1 VNPESQSVDNSK
13 THSLTLALDIG
24 TSSVRGALYDG
35 EGNEIEGTQAG
46 VKRTLCT
53 THDGGAEMDA
63 VEAVEQTA
71 RTIDAVLARSPA
83 LDARIEAVAVS
94 CFWHSL
100 VGIDSEGRAA
110 TPVFGWA
117 DTRAARYSEE
127 LKRRFDE
134 RETHART
141 GCRFHSSYW
150 PAKLLWLRAEQPEI
164 YRSVRRWMSFGELL
178 AFVFFN
184 EATMS
189 ISVASG
195 TGALNLR
202 SCAWDEE
209 LLEAAGINCDQLPP
223 IAEAHAPLN
232 KLTDQ
237 YARRWPQLKDA
248 RWFPAVADGAA
259 NNIGVGCT
267 TRKSVA
273 LMIGTSGAMRVL
285 WEGEPPAEI
294 PPALWCYR
302 VDRKRYA
309 TGGALSDGGGLYSW
323 MNDSLALSDDLKQT
337 EKELAAMKPDAHGL
351 TILPFWAGERS
362 TGWTSDAR
370 GAILGFTMHTRP
382 LEILRASMEAIAYRF
397 ALILRA
403 LDAFAPA
410 ASIIASGGALVA
422 SHTWSQMLADVL
434 GRPVHLS
441 NVAEASSRGAVL
453 LALEAAGKLQSIA
466 DAPAPFVQIYE
477 PDMERHARYLSGLE
491 RQQDIYARLISDKEI
506 AGTISEAARKVESA
520 DGLRCDISIQ
530 QSEET
535 S

>member
-1 VNPESQSVDNSK
+1 VNPEFQSVDNSK
-13 THSLTLALDIG
+13 IHSLTLALDIG
-24 TSSVRGALYDG
+24 TSSVRGALYDS

-63 VEAVEQTA
+63 AEAVEQTA
-71 RTIDAVLARSPA
+71 RTIDAVLAHSVVLA
-83 LDARIEAVAVS
+83 ARIEAVAVS

-100 VGIDSEGRAA
+100 VGLDSEGCAV

-134 RETHART
+134 RQAHERT
-141 GCRFHSSYW
+141 GCRFHPSYW
-150 PAKLLWLRAEQPEI
+150 PAKLLWLRAEEPEI

-189 ISVASG
+189 ISMASG
-195 TGALNLR
+195 TGALSLR
-202 SCAWDEE
+202 SCAWDAE
-209 LLEAAGINCDQLPP
+209 LLEAIGIDSEQLPP
-223 IAEAHAPLN
+223 VSQSHAPLN
-232 KLTDQ
+232 KLTDR
-237 YARRWPQLKDA
+237 YARRWPQLKGA

-259 NNIGVGCT
+259 NNIGAGCT
-267 TRKSVA
+267 TRESTA

-285 WEGEPPAEI
+285 WEGEPPTEI
-294 PPALWCYR
+294 PSALWCYR
-302 VDRKRYA
+302 VDKRRVA
-309 TGGALSDGGGLYSW
+309 TGGALSDGGGLFSW
-323 MNDSLALSDDLKQT
+323 MNDSLALGDDLKRT
-337 EKELAAMKPDAHGL
+337 EKELALMEPDAHGL

-362 TGWTSDAR
+362 TGWTGYAR

-382 LEILRASMEAIAYRF
+382 LEILRAAMEAIAYRF
-397 ALILRA
+397 ALISLSLA
-403 LDAFAPA
+403 PFAPA

-434 GRPVHLS
+434 GRSLYLS

-453 LALEAAGKLQSIA
+453 LALEAAGKLKSIT

-477 PDMERHARYLSGLE
+477 PDMARHARYQLGLK
-491 RQQDIYARLISDKEI
+491 RQQDIYARLVTD
-506 AGTISEAARKVESA
+506 
-520 DGLRCDISIQ
+520 
-530 QSEET
+530 EEGINRR
-535 S
+535 

>member
-1 VNPESQSVDNSK
+1 MGGACVCGEAGYDECLVNPESQSVGNSK
-13 THSLTLALDIG
+13 IHTLTLALDIG

-53 THDGGAEMDA
+53 THDGGAELDA
-63 VEAVEQTA
+63 VEAVEQAA
-71 RTIDAVLARSPA
+71 RTIDAVLARSLELA
-83 LDARIEAVAVS
+83 ARIEAVAVS

-100 VGIDSEGRAA
+100 VGVDSEGRAA

-117 DTRAARYSEE
+117 DTRASSYAEE

-134 RETHART
+134 RQTHSRT

-150 PAKLLWLRAEQPEI
+150 PAKLLWLRAEQTEI

-178 AFVFFN
+178 ALVFFN

-189 ISVASG
+189 ISMASG
-195 TGALNLR
+195 TGAFNLR
-202 SCAWDEE
+202 SCEWDEE
-209 LLEAAGINCDQLPP
+209 ILATIGIAREQLPP
-223 IAEAHAPLN
+223 VAKAHAPLN
-232 KLTDQ
+232 KLTDR

-259 NNIGVGCT
+259 NNIGAGCT
-267 TRKSVA
+267 TRESAA

-285 WEGEPPAEI
+285 WEGLPPTEI

-302 VDRKRYA
+302 VDSKRVV

-323 MNDSLALSDDLKQT
+323 MNDTLVLSDDLKQT

-351 TILPFWAGERS
+351 TIMPFWAGERS

-382 LEILRASMEAIAYRF
+382 LEILRAAMEAISYRF
-397 ALILRA
+397 ALISRA
-403 LDAFAPA
+403 LDEFAPA
-410 ASIIASGGALVA
+410 SSIIASGGALVA

-453 LALEAAGKLQSIA
+453 LALEAAGKLKSIA

-477 PDMERHARYLSGLE
+477 PDVARHTRYTLGLE
-491 RQQDIYARLISDKEI
+491 RQQKFYARL
-506 AGTISEAARKVESA
+506 VA
-520 DGLRCDISIQ
+520 D
-530 QSEET
+530 EEGINRR
-535 S
+535 

>member
-13 THSLTLALDIG
+13 IHSLTLALDIG

-46 VKRTLCT
+46 VRRTLCT
-53 THDGGAEMDA
+53 THDGGAELDAVDA
-63 VEAVEQTA
+63 VEQVA
-71 RTIDAVLARSPA
+71 RTIDAVLARPPA
-83 LDARIEAVAVS
+83 FAVHIEAVAVS

-100 VGIDSEGRAA
+100 VGVDASGRAA

-117 DTRAARYSEE
+117 DTRAARYAEE
-127 LKRRFDE
+127 LKLSFDE
-134 RETHART
+134 RKMHART

-150 PAKLLWLRAEQPEI
+150 PAKLLWLRAEQTEI
-164 YRSVRRWMSFGELL
+164 YRSVRHWMSFGELL

-189 ISVASG
+189 ISMASG

-202 SCAWDEE
+202 SCVWDEE
-209 LLEAAGINCDQLPP
+209 LLEAVGIAREQLPTV
-223 IAEAHAPLN
+223 AEAHAPLN
-232 KLTDQ
+232 KLTDS
-237 YARRWPQLKDA
+237 YARRWPLLKDA
-248 RWFPAVADGAA
+248 RWFPAIADGAA
-259 NNIGVGCT
+259 NNIGAGCT
-267 TRKSVA
+267 TRESVA

-285 WEGEPPAEI
+285 WEGEQPAEI

-302 VDRKRYA
+302 ADSKRVV
-309 TGGALSDGGGLYSW
+309 TGGALSDGGGLFSW

-337 EKELAAMKPDAHGL
+337 EKELALMEPDAHGL
-351 TILPFWAGERS
+351 TIMPFWAGERS

-382 LEILRASMEAIAYRF
+382 LEILRAAMEAIAYRF
-397 ALILRA
+397 ALISGA
-403 LDAFAPA
+403 LDRFAPA

-422 SHTWSQMLADVL
+422 SPTWSQMLADVL

-441 NVAEASSRGAVL
+441 NVAEASTRGAVL
-453 LALEAAGKLQSIA
+453 LALEAAGKLKSIA

-477 PDMERHARYLSGLE
+477 PDMARHARYQMGLE
-491 RQQDIYARLISDKEI
+491 RQQDIYARLVSDKEI
-506 AGTISEAARKVESA
+506 ARTISRASRKVESA
-520 DGLRCDISIQ
+520 DRLRCDISIQ

>member
-1 VNPESQSVDNSK
+1 MNPESQSVDNSK
-13 THSLTLALDIG
+13 IHSLTLALDIG
-24 TSSVRGALYDG
+24 TSSVRGALYDAK
-35 EGNEIEGTQAG
+35 GNEIAGTQAG

-53 THDGGAEMDA
+53 THDGGAELDA

-71 RTIDAVLARSPA
+71 RTIDAVLAHSLAR
-83 LDARIEAVAVS
+83 DARIEAVAVS

-100 VGIDSEGRAA
+100 VGVDSEGRAA

-117 DTRAARYSEE
+117 DTRAARYAEG
-127 LKRRFDE
+127 LKRGFDE
-134 RETHART
+134 RQTHART

-164 YRSVRRWMSFGELL
+164 YSSVRRWMSFGELL

-189 ISVASG
+189 ISMASG

-202 SCAWDEE
+202 SCEWDAE
-209 LLEAAGINCDQLPP
+209 LLEAVGVAHEQLPS

-232 KLTDQ
+232 KLTDR

-248 RWFPAVADGAA
+248 RWFPAIADGAA
-259 NNIGVGCT
+259 NNIGAGCT
-267 TRKSVA
+267 TRESAA

-285 WEGEPPAEI
+285 WEGLPPAEI
-294 PPALWCYR
+294 PPSLWCYR
-302 VDRKRYA
+302 ADSKRVV

-323 MNDSLALSDDLKQT
+323 MNDALALSDDLKQT
-337 EKELAAMKPDAHGL
+337 ERELALMEPDAHGL

-397 ALILRA
+397 ALISRA
-403 LDAFAPA
+403 LDSFAPA
-410 ASIIASGGALVA
+410 SSIIASGGALVA
-422 SHTWSQMLADVL
+422 SPTWSQMLADVL
-434 GRPVHLS
+434 GRPVYLS

-453 LALEAAGKLQSIA
+453 LALEAAGKLKSIA

-477 PDMERHARYLSGLE
+477 PDMARHTRYQLGLE
-491 RQQDIYARLISDKEI
+491 RQQDIYARLVADKEI
-506 AGTISEAARKVESA
+506 AGTISEASRKAESA
-520 DGLRCDISIQ
+520 DRLRCDISIQ